1 MNCID
6 ILRTFKEKII
16 DYYKIRKQMGDIAIK
31 SLLTVVGQFID
42 EIKENGDKVRNHFTL
57 LGFDYLADENL
68 KVY

>member
-1 MNCID
+1 
-6 ILRTFKEKII
+6 
-16 DYYKIRKQMGDIAIK
+16 MGDIAIK

-68 KVY
+68 KVYLLEINDRPSLLMGDINNKKFKP